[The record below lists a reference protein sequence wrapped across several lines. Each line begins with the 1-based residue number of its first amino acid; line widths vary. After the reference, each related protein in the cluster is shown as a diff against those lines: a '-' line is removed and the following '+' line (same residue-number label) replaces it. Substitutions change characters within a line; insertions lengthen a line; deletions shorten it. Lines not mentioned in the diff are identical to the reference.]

1 MRWAR
6 FTTAGNTRYGI
17 VEANRI
23 RAVDGTPFED
33 YTLTDTYHALESVKL
48 EVPVV
53 PPTFYCAGFNYLG
66 HIKEHGQALG
76 GRKIPEKPD
85 IGYRAVNALIA
96 HEETVVVPHDATEKI
111 NYEGELVVV
120 IGKQAKNL
128 SEEDALSCV
137 LGYTIGND
145 VSERSWQ
152 AMDGTLWRSKNTDTF
167 KPMGPWIETE
177 VDLDDLETIVRV
189 NDVESSRFAT
199 NRMLFGVATYI
210 AATSRYCT
218 LYPGDIM
225 WMGTE
230 GVSPKLKGGDVVEVE
245 ISGIGVLRNP
255 FEREARG

>member
-6 FTTAGNTRYGI
+6 FTTNGNTQYGI
-17 VEANRI
+17 VEGERI
-23 RAVDGTPFED
+23 CAVHGTPFGD
-33 YTLTDTYHALESVKL
+33 YTMNGVEHMLSSVKI
-48 EVPVV
+48 EVPVI

-66 HIKEHGQALG
+66 HIKEHGAALG

-96 HEETVVVPHDATEKI
+96 HDETVVIPLDATEKI

-128 SEEDALSCV
+128 SEEEALDCV
-137 LGYTIGND
+137 FGYSIGND

-152 AMDGTLWRSKNTDTF
+152 AMDGTLWRAKNSDTF

-177 VDLDDLETIVRV
+177 VNLDELETCVRV
-189 NDVESSRFAT
+189 NGIETSRFAT
-199 NRMLFGVATYI
+199 NGMLFGVATYI
-210 AATSRYCT
+210 AATSRFCT
-218 LYPGDIM
+218 LYPGDVM

-230 GVSPKLKGGDVVEVE
+230 GSSPNLKGGDVVEVE
-245 ISGIGVLRNP
+245 ISGIGVLRNS
-255 FEREARG
+255 FVKAS